1 MYGPGR
7 VAARVLEKLEMSDYE
22 GMSPA
27 EADALAL
34 RQFEEHVGS
43 FAFDMI
49 AQLFREKL
57 TKPSHIG
64 RTLNFCAE
72 ELGIVGRPAHALLRR
87 DHLALYREFMTTQ
100 GIVTDEHGFH
110 VSRPF
115 VAFEYFGLG
124 AIERCGL
131 IPDMLRTDDPRPA
144 REQFDAA
151 YAHGGGWLP
160 FRGFKFNAK
169 NQSITYPGDPSLRP
183 LARGKLR
190 DETILIYPNAW
201 VGILQ
206 PNGDFEVA
214 RMD

>member
-1 MYGPGR
+1 
-7 VAARVLEKLEMSDYE
+7 MSDYE
-22 GMSPA
+22 GMPPA

-49 AQLFREKL
+49 AQLFRKEL
-57 TKPSHIG
+57 TEPRHIG
-64 RTLNFCAE
+64 GALKFCAI
-72 ELGIVGRPAHALLRR
+72 ELGVIGRPAHALFRR
-87 DHLALYREFMTTQ
+87 DHLALYRAFMTAQ

-115 VAFEYFGLG
+115 VAFEYFELG
-124 AIERCGL
+124 AIARCGL
-131 IPDMLRTDDPRPA
+131 IPDMLRTADPRPA
-144 REQFDAA
+144 REQFDVA

-160 FRGFKFNAK
+160 FQGFKFNATD
-169 NQSITYPGDPSLRP
+169 QSIKYPGDPSLLP

-190 DETILIYPNAW
+190 DETILIYPHAW

>member
-1 MYGPGR
+1 
-7 VAARVLEKLEMSDYE
+7 MSDYE
-22 GMSPA
+22 GMPPA
-27 EADALAL
+27 KADTLAL
-34 RQFEEHVGS
+34 RLFEEHVGS
-43 FAFDMI
+43 ADFAKI
-49 AQLFREKL
+49 TQLFREEL
-57 TKPSHIG
+57 TELRHIG
-64 RTLNFCAE
+64 DVLKFCAI
-72 ELGIVGRPAHALLRR
+72 ELGIVGRPVHALLRR

-131 IPDMLRTDDPRPA
+131 IPNMLRTDDPRPA

-151 YAHGGGWLP
+151 YAQGGGWLP
-160 FRGFKFNAK
+160 FQGFKFNAK
-169 NQSITYPGDPSLRP
+169 NQSITYPGDPCLLP

-190 DETILIYPNAW
+190 GETIFIYPNAW

>member
-1 MYGPGR
+1 M
-7 VAARVLEKLEMSDYE
+7 
-22 GMSPA
+22 
-27 EADALAL
+27 
-34 RQFEEHVGS
+34 FEEHGGS
-43 FAFDMI
+43 DVFAEI
-49 AQLFREKL
+49 VKLFKEKL
-57 TKPSHIG
+57 TKPNHVG
-64 RTLNFCAE
+64 GAFAFCAE
-72 ELGIVGRPAHALLRR
+72 KLGVIGRPVHALLRR
-87 DHLALYREFMTTQ
+87 DHLTLYRAFMTTQ

-110 VSRPF
+110 LSRPF
-115 VAFEYFGLG
+115 VSFEYFGLG

-131 IPDMLRTDDPRPA
+131 IPDMLRTADPRPA

-151 YAHGGGWLP
+151 YAHGGGWAP

-169 NQSITYPGDPSLRP
+169 NQSITYPGDPSLLP

-190 DETILIYPNAW
+190 DEIILIYPYAW

>member
-1 MYGPGR
+1 
-7 VAARVLEKLEMSDYE
+7 MSDYE
-22 GMSPA
+22 GMPPA
-27 EADALAL
+27 EADTLAL
-34 RQFEEHVGS
+34 RQFEKHVGS
-43 FAFDMI
+43 NVFAMI
-49 AQLFREKL
+49 AQLFREEL
-57 TKPSHIG
+57 TEPCHIG
-64 RTLNFCAE
+64 VALKFCIE
-72 ELGIVGRPAHALLRR
+72 ELGIGGRPVHALLRR
-87 DHLALYREFMTTQ
+87 DQLALYREFMTTQ

-115 VAFEYFGLG
+115 VSFEYFELG
-124 AIERCGL
+124 AIARCGL
-131 IPDMLRTDDPRPA
+131 IPDMLRTADPRPA

-169 NQSITYPGDPSLRP
+169 NQSITYPGDPSLLP

-190 DETILIYPNAW
+190 DETILIYPHAW